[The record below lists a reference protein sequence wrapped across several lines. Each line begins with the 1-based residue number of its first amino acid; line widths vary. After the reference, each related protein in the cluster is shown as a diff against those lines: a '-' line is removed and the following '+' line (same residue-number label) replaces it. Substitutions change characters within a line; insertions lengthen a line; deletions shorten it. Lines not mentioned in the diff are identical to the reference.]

1 MSTTN
6 SDKSPTH
13 NVFAVLENESRRED
27 AKDMWIKVGVAWVN
41 SDGSI
46 TQLLQ
51 SFPLAWFAGYRGK
64 FKLIVQ
70 EVRDDNN
77 TQRQSSRDRGR
88 R

>member
-13 NVFAVLENESRRED
+13 HVFAVLENESRRED

>member
-1 MSTTN
+1 MSATG
-6 SDKSPTH
+6 DKSPTH

>member
-1 MSTTN
+1 
-6 SDKSPTH
+6 
-13 NVFAVLENESRRED
+13 
-27 AKDMWIKVGVAWVN
+27 MWIRVGVAWVN

-77 TQRQSSRDRGR
+77 TQQRNSRDRGR